1 MEKFSVLMSVY
12 YKENP
17 SFLKQALE
25 SVWWQTAKP
34 SEIVVVKDGPL
45 TPELDSTLATLAA
58 VMPIK
63 MVPLSKNNG
72 LGKAL
77 SIGLQTCSN
86 ELIARMDSDDIAK
99 PNRFERELAVFE
111 TNPEIDVVGSWVDE
125 FQDTVDHIIGVRK
138 VPEWQGNIINYAKY
152 RSPVNHPSVMYRKS
166 SVLATGNYQHMNQYE
181 DYYLW
186 IRMLMRGCVFYNI
199 QESLLFFRTSSNL
212 YRRRGGLK
220 YVRYDVAFQK
230 AIVKIGYQT
239 RLLALIN
246 MMIRIPIR
254 LLPNRLRGL
263 FYRMLRS

>member
-1 MEKFSVLMSVY
+1 
-12 YKENP
+12 
-17 SFLKQALE
+17 
-25 SVWWQTAKP
+25 
-34 SEIVVVKDGPL
+34 
-45 TPELDSTLATLAA
+45 
-58 VMPIK
+58 
-63 MVPLSKNNG
+63 
-72 LGKAL
+72 
-77 SIGLQTCSN
+77 
-86 ELIARMDSDDIAK
+86 MDSDDIAK

-125 FQDTVDHIIGVRK
+125 FQDTVDHIIGVRR